1 MDEEIFELHADVC
14 RTLSNPKRLKILNVL
29 RDGEMQVSRILEKV
43 GRIGKANLSQHLAVM
58 RQKGV
63 VATRREGNLI
73 YYRISSPKIIQ
84 ACDLMREVLFEQL
97 EGKGELFLRYGK
109 SAGNRHGRFARP
121 SAHSRSA
128 RPLGLR
134 KTPRGTRS

>member
-1 MDEEIFELHADVC
+1 MDEIFELHADVC
-14 RTLSNPKRLKILNVL
+14 RTLSNPKRLRILNAL
-29 RDGEMQVSRILEKV
+29 RDGEMPVSQILAKM

-73 YYRISSPKIIQ
+73 YYRLSSPKIIQ

-97 EGKGELFLRYGK
+97 AGKGELLLRYTK
-109 SAGNRHGRFARP
+109 AAGTEYAKRKKIPQRSLR
-121 SAHSRSA
+121 SSRS
-128 RPLGLR
+128 LGLSEV
-134 KTPRGTRS
+134 RSGARS